1 MAKKGRKKA
10 RVPASWLW
18 RRYDGTLEEAHEPT
32 KDELVDLHRELIGW
46 REAQPDAMPLQLWER
61 LIKYIQWP
69 LRPFQPWTQ
78 ERKDQVRWEYV
89 RKGIDLRGRDDAF
102 EYASNALKGTPA
114 AGEPDTME
122 WSYKKVQRKLR
133 LGAGQTAHRKRTRG

>member
-10 RVPASWLW
+10 RVPASWVW
-18 RRYDGTLEEAHEPT
+18 IRYDGTLEEAHAPT
-32 KDELVDLHRELIGW
+32 KDELEGLVRDLMEW
-46 REAQPDAMPLQLWER
+46 REAQPEAMPPQLWDR
-61 LIKYIQWP
+61 LNKYIQWP

-78 ERKDQVRWEYV
+78 DQKDRLRWEYV
-89 RKGIDLRGRDDAF
+89 RKGIDRRGRDNAF
-102 EYASNALKGTPA
+102 EYASTALKATPA

-133 LGAGQTAHRKRTRG
+133 LGAA